1 MAGGFNP
8 GDVVLQRFS
17 LGGVNVAARV
27 RSFSVYEN
35 VLKPY
40 VAFQATIIDSSDM
53 LNRGAAVDGV
63 ELDLSFGQP
72 GQDPYAARF
81 VVTSIERGN
90 SMENL
95 RTASYTLTG
104 YSRHMVRFPRVQ
116 RAYRDATGTDIAS
129 DLVSTYLSPDKPLLV
144 RDPSRGV
151 LGDRHMPYS
160 VNGVQVF
167 KAIRAVLERSVSL
180 SNDASAYVFF
190 ENRRGMVIDTLDA
203 MLDRALAGPVARY
216 VQRPLGRDFLVDQVL
231 QNFVILSYREDSRT
245 DRTDRVQ
252 AENQQINPFDVFS
265 HANPRT
271 DIGQKGAISTIM
283 NIAYNTFRPPT
294 YLAQS
299 LGPRKVTAS
308 NFDSQ
313 SITVH
318 VPLNPAITVGE
329 GFEVEILAPAGD
341 TSQRVIDPVSG
352 PLLATEVRHSVDLTA
367 TRMQATTT
375 CRGTHG
381 GRR

>member
-8 GDVVLQRFS
+8 GDVVVQKFS
-17 LGGVNVAARV
+17 LGGVNIAARV
-27 RSFSVYEN
+27 QSFSIYES

-40 VAFQATIIDSSDM
+40 TAFQATIVDNADM
-53 LNRGAAVDGV
+53 LNQGVAVDGV
-63 ELDLSFGQP
+63 ELDLSFSQP
-72 GQDPYAARF
+72 GQDPYVGKF

-95 RTASYTLTG
+95 RTATYTLTG
-104 YSRHMVRFPRVQ
+104 YSRHMIKFPRIQ
-116 RAYRDATGTDIAS
+116 RAYRDVTGTDIAT
-129 DLVSTYLSPDKPLLV
+129 DLISSYLSPDKPLLV
-144 RDPSRGV
+144 RDPSRGIM
-151 LGDRHMPYS
+151 GDRHMPYN

-190 ENRRGMVIDTLDA
+190 ENGKNMIIDTLDA
-203 MLDRALAGPVARY
+203 MLDYALANPVVKY
-216 VQRPLGRDFLVDQVL
+216 IQRPLGRDFLLDQVL
-231 QNFVILSYREDSRT
+231 QNFVILSYQEDSRT

-271 DIGQKGAISTIM
+271 NIGQKNSMSTIM

-299 LGPRKVTAS
+299 LGPRKTTAS

-313 SITVH
+313 SITIH
-318 VPLNPAITVGE
+318 VPLNPEVTVGE
-329 GFEVEILAPAGD
+329 GFEIEILAPAGD
-341 TSQRVIDPVSG
+341 TNQRVIDPISG
-352 PLLATEVRHSVDLTA
+352 PLLATEVRHSVDLTV

-375 CRGTHG
+375 VKGTHG